1 MISIR
6 RVGAFA
12 TALTVA
18 GSLALAGCG
27 GQGGDRGGGP
37 NSDGDEQGAGS
48 ASAVKAYDINPVSR
62 DGVKDGGLLRWG
74 LNEYPTNWNLNHVD
88 GNLAMVKKV
97 IDGLMPSAFRSNEK
111 GEISANADY
120 LLAGRITESN
130 PKQVVTL
137 TLNPKARWSDGTPIT
152 WEDYRAQWKALN
164 GANADYR
171 VAGTTGYHDIES
183 VEKGKDVHEVV
194 VTFAKP
200 FGDWQSLFGPL
211 YPRSTNATAE
221 AFNNAWLNRIPV
233 TAGPFKF
240 VSFDQTAKT
249 ITIARDER
257 WWGDRAKLDK
267 IIYRALESD
276 ALVGAFSNGEL
287 DTFDVGPSAPDYARA
302 KSSQGAIIRQ
312 AAGPDFRHF
321 TMNGESEQLS
331 DVNVRRAVAMGV
343 NRQAIAQSDLQ
354 GLDWPIVLLNNHFF
368 MNTQDGYRDN
378 AGETGVY
385 NPEKAKQLLD
395 AAGWKMSGQT
405 RVKNGRELNLR
416 FVMPSGL
423 QLTKSEAEIAQN
435 MLAQIGVKVTLQAV
449 PSDDYFTKYII
460 PGNYD
465 ITAFA
470 YVGTPFPVSSG
481 YGQYANAVRDSKGQP
496 QWNANLGRI
505 GSPEINAAMDKATAD
520 LDGAQAIAD
529 TNAADKLIWEA
540 VNVVTLYQRPQNVA
554 VNKDI
559 ANYGARGFYDLK
571 YQDIGFTK

>member
-12 TALTVA
+12 AALSVA

-27 GQGGDRGGGP
+27 SQGGSGGGSRSGTGGEP
-37 NSDGDEQGAGS
+37 SAGS
-48 ASAVKAYDINPVSR
+48 ASAVKAYDINPVPR
-62 DGVKDGGLLRWG
+62 DRVREGGQLRWG

-97 IDGLMPSAFRSNEK
+97 IDALMPSAFRSNEK
-111 GEISANADY
+111 GEISANTDY
-120 LLAGRITESN
+120 LSEGVITARK
-130 PKQVVTL
+130 PKQVVRL
-137 TLNPKARWSDGTPIT
+137 TLNRSARWSDGKPIT
-152 WEDYRAQWKALN
+152 WEDYRAQWQAMSGKN
-164 GANADYR
+164 GDYR
-171 VAGTTGYHDIES
+171 VAGTTGYQDIES
-183 VEKGKDVHEVV
+183 VAKGKDDHEVV

-211 YPRSTNATAE
+211 YPKATNATPDG
-221 AFNNAWLNRIPV
+221 FNNGWLNKIPV

-249 ITIARDER
+249 VTIVRDDA
-257 WWGDRAKLDK
+257 WWGDRAKLDQ

-302 KSSQGAIIRQ
+302 KSTQGAIVRQ
-312 AAGPDFRHF
+312 AAGPDFRHI
-321 TMNGESEQLS
+321 TMNGESAVLS
-331 DVNVRRAVAMGV
+331 DVNVRRAVAMAI

-368 MNTQDGYRDN
+368 MNTQEGYQDN
-378 AGETGVY
+378 AGEVGVH
-385 NPEKAKQLLD
+385 NVERAAQLLD
-395 AAGWKMSGQT
+395 AAGWRLEGQT
-405 RVKNGRELNLR
+405 RKKDGRELALR

-423 QLTKSEAEIAQN
+423 QLTKSEAEITQS
-435 MLAQIGVKVTLQAV
+435 MLAQVGVKVTLHAV
-449 PSDDYFTKYII
+449 PSDDYFTRYII

-481 YGQYANAVRDSKGQP
+481 YGQYADATKDSKGRL

-505 GSPEINAAMDKATAD
+505 GSPQIDAAMDKATAD

-554 VNKDI
+554 VKNTL
-559 ANYGARGFYDLK
+559 ANYGARGFYDLR
-571 YQDIGFTK
+571 YQDIGFTG

>member
-12 TALTVA
+12 AALTVT

-27 GQGGDRGGGP
+27 GQGGGGAGESRGE
-37 NSDGDEQGAGS
+37 GDES
-48 ASAVKAYDINPVSR
+48 PSTSTSAVRAYDINPVPR
-62 DGVKDGGLLRWG
+62 DKVKDGGLLRWG
-74 LNEYPTNWNLNHVD
+74 LNEYPANWNLNHVD
-88 GNLAMVKKV
+88 GNMAMVKKV
-97 IDGLMPSAFRSNEK
+97 VDALMPSAFRSNEK
-111 GEISANADY
+111 GEISANTDY
-120 LLAGRITESN
+120 LLAGKITESE

-137 TLNPKARWSDGTPIT
+137 TLNPKAGWSDGTPIT
-152 WEDYRAQWKALN
+152 WEDYRAQWQAMN
-164 GANADYR
+164 GRNGDYR
-171 VAGTTGYHDIES
+171 VAGTTGYQDIES
-183 VEKGKDVHEVV
+183 VVRGRDDHEAVI
-194 VTFAKP
+194 TFAKP
-200 FGDWQSLFGPL
+200 FGDWQSLFDPL
-211 YPRSTNATAE
+211 YPKSTNATSE
-221 AFNNAWLNRIPV
+221 AFNNGWLNRIPV

-240 VSFDQTAKT
+240 VSFDETAKT
-249 ITIARDER
+249 VTLARDQR
-257 WWGDRAKLDK
+257 WWGEKAKLDQ

-302 KSSQGAIIRQ
+302 KSSKGAIIRQ
-312 AAGPDFRHF
+312 AAGPDFRHI
-321 TMNGESEQLS
+321 TLNGESGQLS
-331 DVNVRRAVAMGV
+331 DVNVRRAVAMGI

-368 MNTQDGYRDN
+368 MNTQDGYQDN
-378 AGETGVY
+378 AGEVGAY
-385 NPEKAKQLLD
+385 NPGKAGQLLD
-395 AAGWKMSGQT
+395 AAGWRLSGQT
-405 RVKNGRELNLR
+405 RMKDGRELNLR

-423 QLTKSEAEIAQN
+423 QLTKSEAEITQS
-435 MLAQIGVKVTLQAV
+435 MLAQIGVKITLQAV

-481 YGQYANAVRDSKGQP
+481 YGQYANATRDTKGRP

-505 GSPEINAAMDKATAD
+505 GSPQINAAMDKATAD

-529 TNAADKLIWEA
+529 TNAADRLIWEA

-554 VNKDI
+554 VKKTI
-559 ANYGARGFYDLK
+559 ANYGARGFYDLR